1 MPYIGYFQLINS
13 VDTFVVYDNIEY
25 TKKGWINRNRILV
38 NGKDEYITLP
48 LKNDSDFLHVNERY
62 LAESFHKEK
71 IKILRKI
78 KESYRKAPY
87 FSEVYNLIEEIL
99 NYNDHNLFQFIFN
112 SINKICNYLEI
123 RTKLIISSN
132 VNINHHLKSQD
143 KVIAICKELKA
154 NVYINPIGGIE
165 LYSKNEFNNEG
176 LNLKFLKSNEI
187 QYNQFQNNFV
197 PFLSILDL
205 MVFISPDKLKKVLT
219 NYDLINV

>member
-123 RTKLIISSN
+123 RTKLIISSD

-154 NVYINPIGGIE
+154 NVYINPIGGTE

-205 MVFISPDKLKKVLT
+205 IAFISLDKLKKVLT